1 MSSDSEDV
9 EPSRSEG
16 SATDVSRSE
25 TTDEQRYYEDGQYQ
39 RKRPPEEPVDYS
51 PSSGAQ
57 DTHKGYN
64 DSAPHSHDGRAQT
77 RTKFYA
83 EEGNDNIDY
92 ARLAKLND
100 GLHDNYSEGR
110 KNKAERRRDMDIF
123 TSTVNFN
130 ETDSERCQ
138 YLLES
143 VDDVNKHR
151 SGESLILA
159 IITLVANEND
169 RMIRQEDTF
178 QELCDNCNVTRQ
190 QIRNSRERLRDIL

>member
-1 MSSDSEDV
+1 MSSDT
-9 EPSRSEG
+9 
-16 SATDVSRSE
+16 TD
-25 TTDEQRYYEDGQYQ
+25 DEQRYYDGADFQQ
-39 RKRPPEEPVDYS
+39 KRPPEEPVDYS

-57 DTHKGYN
+57 DTHTGYN

-100 GLHDNYSEGR
+100 GLDDNEQWKR
-110 KNKAERRRDMDIF
+110 RNAAERRRDMETFCSTFDF
-123 TSTVNFN
+123 TD
-130 ETDSERCQ
+130 TDVERCH

-143 VDDVNKHR
+143 VENGQRHQSDEV
-151 SGESLILA
+151 LVLA

-169 RMIRQEDTF
+169 RMIRQEGAF
-178 QELCDNCNVTRQ
+178 QELCDTCEVTRS
-190 QIRNSRERLRDIL
+190 QIRNSRDKLRDKL

>member
-1 MSSDSEDV
+1 MCSDNTE
-9 EPSRSEG
+9 
-16 SATDVSRSE
+16 
-25 TTDEQRYYEDGQYQ
+25 DEQRYYEDSTFQ

-57 DTHKGYN
+57 DTHTGYN

-83 EEGNDNIDY
+83 EKGNDNIDY

-100 GLHDNYSEGR
+100 GLYSKENQYQKHD
-110 KNKAERRRDMDIF
+110 AERRRDIDIF
-123 TSTVNFN
+123 CSTLSFN
-130 ETDSERCQ
+130 DTDTERCQ
-138 YLLES
+138 LLLQS
-143 VDDVNKHR
+143 VDDVSTHH

-159 IITLVANEND
+159 IISLVANEND

-190 QIRNSRERLRDIL
+190 QIRNSRERLRDSL